1 MGHGGEIYIF
11 DMGNPVKIVDLARR
25 MIYLSG
31 QKNIDFTPMTHT
43 SRFQYQLTRFR
54 NSHKITYNLR
64 MRYEELLNVKEFTCP
79 TYHEKIMIAKV
90 REYDYEEVK
99 QEIQKLIDLSYT
111 SDTMGIVASM
121 KKIVPEF
128 VSKNSE
134 FEILDKASF

>member
-1 MGHGGEIYIF
+1 
-11 DMGNPVKIVDLARR
+11 

-31 QKNIDFTPMTHT
+31 QKNIKIEFTG
-43 SRFQYQLTRFR
+43 
-54 NSHKITYNLR
+54 LR
-64 MRYEELLNVKEFTCP
+64 HGEKLYEELLNVKESTCP

-90 REYDYEEVK
+90 REYDYEKIK
-99 QEIQKLIDLSYT
+99 QEIQRLIDLSYT

-134 FEILDKASF
+134 FEILDKASFNLFSKT